1 MRYESLIVERRGL
14 VGWITLN
21 RPEALNSHSIAMH
34 RELPQ
39 AWHEMSADDDVRV
52 VVITGAG
59 RAFATGADVK
69 ELAAVGGM
77 AERLA
82 MVDPTDK
89 PATRPTLGPRAQ
101 EVWKPVIA
109 AVNGVC
115 AGGGLHYV
123 AEADIVLAS
132 SLATFVDTHVSVGQ
146 VAALEPISLASRMP
160 FGAIMRMALVGRYER
175 LSAARAYEL
184 GLVDEVI
191 DPPERLQEAAQ
202 QLAETIA
209 KNSPS
214 AMMATKRAIWG
225 ALENHR
231 PEALAKGYAL
241 LEKFWDHPDNREGPR
256 AFAEKRDPQW
266 APPTMTY

>member
-1 MRYESLIVERRGL
+1 MDYESLIVERRGP

-21 RPEALNSHSIAMH
+21 RPEALNSHSIVMH
-34 RELPQ
+34 SELPR
-39 AWHEMSADDDVRV
+39 AWHQMSDDDEVRV

-69 ELAAVGGM
+69 ELASAGGM
-77 AERLA
+77 AQRLA
-82 MVDPTDK
+82 KVDPHDEPSK
-89 PATRPTLGPRAQ
+89 RPTLGPRAQ

-132 SLATFVDTHVSVGQ
+132 PLASFVDTHVSVGQ
-146 VAALEPISLASRMP
+146 VAALEPISLVGRMP
-160 FGAIMRMALVGRYER
+160 FGAIMRMALVGRHER
-175 LSAARAYEL
+175 LSATRAYEL
-184 GLVDEVI
+184 GMVDEII
-191 DPPERLQEAAQ
+191 DPPERLLDAAQ
-202 QLAETIA
+202 ALAETIA
-209 KNSPS
+209 KNSPT

-225 ALENHR
+225 AFEHHR
-231 PEALAKGYAL
+231 PEALARGFAL
-241 LEKFWDHPDNREGPR
+241 LESVWDHPDGREGPR

-266 APPTMTY
+266 APPTKTF